1 MSDSF
6 YRAFEDRHR
15 GSRELIKS
23 RLAAYLPF
31 LVPLTTSRTPTA
43 LDLGCGRGEW
53 LELLGES
60 GFVASGVDLDEG
72 MLEACR
78 DRGLNVKTEDAI
90 TALRAQPDAS
100 LALISA
106 FHLVE
111 HIPFD
116 SVQELI
122 SQALRALEPGG
133 ILIMETPNPENLVVA
148 TSGFYMDPSHLRP
161 IPPMLLEFVVEF
173 AGFARQRIVRLQESP
188 QLHQATHLDLM
199 NVLNGASPDYSVVAQ
214 KAAELIVSAPFDPAF
229 TASYGLDLA
238 TLAQRYQAQQD
249 ALRSQSQAGLAQIT
263 ERIAAAELSASGLFQ
278 RTLETISEAQA
289 ATRQAQSELN
299 NTQQR
304 ERALEAAVH
313 AQALK
318 DAETRAAA
326 YLSQAQEASARAM
339 AAEEL
344 AREANRLRAEQ
355 EASAHAMAA
364 EKLAREATRLR
375 AEQEASVHAI
385 NKLEE
390 LTREVNSLR
399 AEQGTVHERHASEIR
414 QLIDEHARQTAIA
427 HERLTSAASSETE
440 ELKRYAENTEQSRA
454 AAEAHAQ
461 HLQWRLNEM
470 TVRLMATEQH
480 ISDVLASSSW
490 RVTRPMRVAMT
501 LLRRPLGKADVQ
513 RMVEKRSKARPGN
526 LVVPLLRVVTGT
538 PATRAFALRTLA
550 HFPRLE
556 RRLRAL
562 AQPIPEAVAPAP
574 TLPASAEALLQP
586 GQSAVKPP
594 PNISR
599 SAQNI
604 LAQLQRRID
613 AGDHTET

>member
-60 GFVASGVDLDEG
+60 GFMASGVDLDEG
-72 MLEACR
+72 MLAACR
-78 DRGLNVKTEDAI
+78 ERGLNVKTEDAL
-90 TALRAQPDAS
+90 TCLRAQPDAS

-111 HIPFD
+111 HIPFEL
-116 SVQELI
+116 VQELI

-188 QLHQATHLDLM
+188 QLHQADHLDLI

-214 KAAELIVSAPFDPAF
+214 KAAELVVSAPFDPAF

-289 ATRQAQSELN
+289 ATRQAQSELH

-313 AQALK
+313 AQALH

-355 EASAHAMAA
+355 EASACAMAA
-364 EKLAREATRLR
+364 EELAHEASRLR
-375 AEQEASVHAI
+375 AEQEASIPVMDM
-385 NKLEE
+385 LEE
-390 LTREVNSLR
+390 LRREVNSIR
-399 AEQGTVHERHASEIR
+399 AEQEAAPERHAEEMH
-414 QLIDEHARQTAIA
+414 QLIDEHARQTAMMR
-427 HERLTSAASSETE
+427 EQLTSAAATETE
-440 ELKRYAENTEQSRA
+440 ALKRYAENTEQSRA

-470 TVRLMATEQH
+470 TVRLMASEQQ
-480 ISDVLASSSW
+480 IADVLASSSW
-490 RVTRPMRVAMT
+490 RVTRPARAAMT
-501 LLRRPLGKADVQ
+501 LLRRPLGKADVD
-513 RMVEKRSKARPGN
+513 RMLEKRSKARAGN
-526 LVVPLLRVVTGT
+526 LVVPLLRVVTGH
-538 PATRAFALRTLA
+538 PATRALALRTLA
-550 HFPRLE
+550 HFPQLE
-556 RRLRAL
+556 QRLRAL
-562 AQPIPEAVAPAP
+562 AQRRLEVAPPAP
-574 TLPASAEALLQP
+574 MLPPVADTALQP
-586 GQSAVKPP
+586 AQPAVTPP

-604 LAQLQRRID
+604 LAQLQRRVD